1 MIKYL
6 LTSGFKWIDPKMFD
20 LNKYRSNSSKE
31 CIASVEYPK
40 ELPKLQDNY
49 SLDSDKIEIKCVIYQ
64 FKIANFYNIPI
75 GKVCALL

>member
-31 CIASVEYPK
+31 CIAAVEYPK